1 MRVGARAR
9 PGQQRA
15 AAVERGGLARRG
27 DQASPATWCRCPAM
41 VGIGE
46 GSEEREREKREKMK
60 GQLLSDSGKLQNFEL
75 NLKHSQNKSCR
86 EFKTSQL
93 LF

>member
-1 MRVGARAR
+1 
-9 PGQQRA
+9 
-15 AAVERGGLARRG
+15 
-27 DQASPATWCRCPAM
+27 M